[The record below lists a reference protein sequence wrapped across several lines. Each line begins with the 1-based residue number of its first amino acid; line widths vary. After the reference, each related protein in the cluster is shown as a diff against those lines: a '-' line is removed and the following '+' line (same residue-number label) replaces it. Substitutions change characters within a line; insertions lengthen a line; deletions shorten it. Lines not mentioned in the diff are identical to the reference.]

1 MSEDKGYT
9 LVQFDDEVFEN
20 ENAKAHGNFRVGQI
34 KESEIVNL
42 HKIESPNEIEQLIE
56 DFLSSG
62 SRIEVLQTPETMPVQ
77 ELRDMIS
84 SKLLHL
90 TQFGS
95 SYRRVIVREYDN
107 VLYLARRAFWD
118 GKRLPIIYS
127 DELPLESE
135 IGSKV
140 RSQNEKVREI
150 KTSLEHMSVLT
161 PEQEQEIKEW
171 EENENVVE
179 ITQLVSKMM
188 KHAFA

>member
-1 MSEDKGYT
+1 MSEEYT
-9 LVQFDDEVFEN
+9 LVQFDDEVF

-42 HKIESPNEIEQLIE
+42 HKIESPDEIEQLIE

-107 VLYLARRAFWD
+107 VLYLARRAFWY
-118 GKRLPIIYS
+118 GKRLPIVYS
-127 DELPLESE
+127 DELELESE

-140 RSQNEKVREI
+140 RSQNEKVREL

-161 PEQEQEIKEW
+161 PEQEIEIKEW

>member
-1 MSEDKGYT
+1 MEQEQAYT
-9 LVQFDDEVFEN
+9 LVQFDDEVF

-42 HKIESPNEIEQLIE
+42 HKISNKNEIESLIE
-56 DFLSSG
+56 NFLSSG
-62 SRIEVLQTPETMPVQ
+62 SRIEVLQAPKTMSVQ
-77 ELRDMIS
+77 ELRNMIS

-90 TQFGS
+90 SQYS
-95 SYRRVIVREYDN
+95 PSYRRVIVREYDN

-135 IGSKV
+135 IGTKV
-140 RSQNEKVREI
+140 RHQNEKVSEI
-150 KTSLEHMSVLT
+150 RNSLEHMSVLT
-161 PEQEQEIKEW
+161 PEQEIEIKEW
-171 EENENVVE
+171 EENEHVVE
-179 ITQLVSKMM
+179 LTTLVSKMM